1 MSRESQ
7 VKYESL
13 FNSVDNL
20 PGIMSYLRSKLWKML
35 PIEMKGTKMQND
47 RLRKTSPPEFETLSQ
62 ILDSFKSN
70 LILY

>member
-1 MSRESQ
+1 MSCESQ

-13 FNSVDNL
+13 FKSVDNL

-62 ILDSFKSN
+62 ILDSFESN